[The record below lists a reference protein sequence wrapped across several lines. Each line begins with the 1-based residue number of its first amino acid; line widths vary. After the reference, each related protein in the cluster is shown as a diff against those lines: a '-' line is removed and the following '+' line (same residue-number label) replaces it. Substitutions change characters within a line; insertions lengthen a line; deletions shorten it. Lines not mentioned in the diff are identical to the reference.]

1 MDKLMELTA
10 AYIDA
15 HRQEM
20 LDLWEELVMIESG
33 SEQKAGVDRVCA
45 RLQQEM
51 EKEGIKTRVAE
62 MEKAG
67 NSLIG
72 LWGEER
78 SKKPLLFLGH
88 MDTVFN
94 QDGVTKER
102 PFTIRD
108 GMAYGPGVLDMKSG
122 LIIGLYAVKAL
133 KAAGY
138 NDRPIKF
145 LYTGDEEP
153 GHVNSTGTQLHLDEC
168 EGAMAALNFE
178 TGYPHDGI
186 VIERKGSAVF
196 SVEVEGVAA
205 HAGNSP
211 EKGRSAILEM
221 SHKII
226 ELQALNDFE
235 KGTTV
240 NVGLIEG
247 GTVVNAVPNCCKI
260 RVDVRYVTM
269 EALEEL
275 RPKVEAIV
283 AKTFVEGTSSKITWE
298 RAATPM
304 PCCEGNLKLFEI
316 LKKTAQEIGY
326 PGELV
331 PHKVG
336 GWSDSCIVASK
347 GVPVVDAL
355 GTKGSWNHAPNEYAE
370 VESLF
375 TRAKLAAAFV
385 INLKDDIQ

>member
-1 MDKLMELTA
+1 MDKMMEKTA

-33 SEQKAGVDRVCA
+33 SQQKAGVDKVCA
-45 RLQQEM
+45 RLKEEM
-51 EKEGIKTRVAE
+51 EKAGVKTRVEE

-72 LWGEER
+72 LWGEGRPE
-78 SKKPLLFLGH
+78 KPLLFLGH

-94 QDGVTKER
+94 EDGVTKER
-102 PFTIRD
+102 PFTIKD

-122 LIIGLYAVKAL
+122 LIIGLYAMKAL
-133 KAAGY
+133 KEAGY
-138 NDRPIKF
+138 DQRPIKF

-186 VIERKGSAVF
+186 VVERKGSANF
-196 SVEVEGVAA
+196 TVEVEGVAA

-221 SHKII
+221 AHKII

-240 NVGLIEG
+240 NVGLITG
-247 GTVVNAVPNCCKI
+247 GTVVTAVPNCCTVK
-260 RVDVRYVTM
+260 VDVRYVTM
-269 EALEEL
+269 DALEEL
-275 RPKVEAIV
+275 RPKVEAIC
-283 AKTFVEGTSSKITWE
+283 AKTFVDGTKTTLTWE

-304 PCCEGNLKLFEI
+304 PCSEGNMKLLEVLKA
-316 LKKTAQEIGY
+316 TAEEIGY
-326 PGELV
+326 PGQLSA
-331 PHKVG
+331 HKVG

-347 GVPVVDAL
+347 GIPVVDAL